1 MLVTWDGIIHYPM
14 FGKWSGS
21 RERAE
26 TFSEH
31 CRGAFEQCTEML
43 VAPYSA
49 YFPFMLVHVLNVC
62 SCILRVINISSLGI
76 KVYFYCEHLHP

>member
-21 RERAE
+21 RESAE

-31 CRGAFEQCTEML
+31 CRCL
-43 VAPYSA
+43 
-49 YFPFMLVHVLNVC
+49 
-62 SCILRVINISSLGI
+62 
-76 KVYFYCEHLHP
+76 